1 MSTKLVKVTMYIH
14 EADEWH
20 HQPLHL
26 ALLKMLREQGMAGA
40 TVIHAVAGFTQK
52 GGVHTSS
59 LVDMGRKLPLVIDII
74 DTEANR
80 KAMPKA
86 DFAKWPKP
94 EDIAKVIVFLCS
106 DSARVIHGASI
117 PVYGND

>member
-1 MSTKLVKVTMYIH
+1 MSTELVKISMYIH

-26 ALLKMLREQGMAGA
+26 AVLKMLREQGMAGA

-59 LVDMGRKLPLVIDII
+59 LIDLGGKLPLVIDLI
-74 DTEANR
+74 DTDEKVQKILPRLKEMAPHR
-80 KAMPKA
+80 LIIWHPVMA
-86 DFAKWPKP
+86 DG
-94 EDIAKVIVFLCS
+94 L
-106 DSARVIHGASI
+106 
-117 PVYGND
+117 

>member
-1 MSTKLVKVTMYIH
+1 MAIELVKVTMYIH

-59 LVDMGRKLPLVIDII
+59 LVDMGGKLPLVIDII
-74 DTEANR
+74 DTEAKVLQVLPR
-80 KAMPKA
+80 LKEMAPHRLIIRHAVTA
-86 DFAKWPKP
+86 D
-94 EDIAKVIVFLCS
+94 EL
-106 DSARVIHGASI
+106 
-117 PVYGND
+117 